1 MAAAESATRHGCS
14 AARAIGDTTR
24 ETIGSTKE
32 GGMRYALFVCADE
45 SEELSEEEVQAR
57 WTAFMRF
64 QEDMEARG
72 ALVTLQR
79 LQPTS
84 TATKV
89 RKRGGGLVVAD
100 GPFAET
106 REQIAGFYVLEC
118 EDLDEALEFAARNP
132 AAEFGTV
139 EVRPVWVG

>member
-1 MAAAESATRHGCS
+1 
-14 AARAIGDTTR
+14 
-24 ETIGSTKE
+24 
-32 GGMRYALFVCADE
+32 MRYAMFVCGDE
-45 SEELSEEEVQAR
+45 NLELSEQQVQER
-57 WTAFMRF
+57 MEAFMGF
-64 QEDMEARG
+64 QAELEARG
-72 ALVTLQR
+72 ALVFLQR

-89 RKRGGGLVVAD
+89 SKRGGSLVIAD

-118 EDLDEALEFAARNP
+118 EDLDEALELAARNP

-139 EVRPVWVG
+139 EVRPVWVA

>member
-1 MAAAESATRHGCS
+1 MERRSRRRGTAPPPSRT
-14 AARAIGDTTR
+14 TTR
-24 ETIGSTKE
+24 LMRRSIRQREDV
-32 GGMRYALFVCADE
+32 MRYALFVCADE
-45 SEELSEEEVQAR
+45 SQELSEEEVQEQ
-57 WTAFMRF
+57 WKEFMRF
-64 QEDMEARG
+64 QQDMEDRG

-89 RKRGGGLVVAD
+89 RKRDGGLVVAD

-118 EDLDEALEFAARNP
+118 KDLDEALEFAARNP

-139 EVRPVWVG
+139 EVRPVWEG

>member
-1 MAAAESATRHGCS
+1 
-14 AARAIGDTTR
+14 
-24 ETIGSTKE
+24 
-32 GGMRYALFVCADE
+32 MRYALFVCSDE
-45 SEELSEEEVQAR
+45 TEELSEAVVQER
-57 WTAFMRF
+57 WKAFMRF
-64 QEDMEARG
+64 QQDMEARG

-89 RKRGGGLVVAD
+89 RKRDGGLVVAD

-139 EVRPVWVG
+139 EVRPVWAG

>member
-1 MAAAESATRHGCS
+1 
-14 AARAIGDTTR
+14 
-24 ETIGSTKE
+24 
-32 GGMRYALFVCADE
+32 MRYALFVCSDE
-45 SEELSEEEVQAR
+45 SQEISEEAVQAR
-57 WTAFMRF
+57 WKAFMSF
-64 QEDMEARG
+64 QEDMEARD
-72 ALVTLQR
+72 ALVFLQR

-89 RKRGGGLVVAD
+89 SKRGGDLVISD

-118 EDLDEALEFAARNP
+118 KDLDEALEIAARNP

-139 EVRPVWVG
+139 EVRPVWRD

>member
-1 MAAAESATRHGCS
+1 
-14 AARAIGDTTR
+14 
-24 ETIGSTKE
+24 
-32 GGMRYALFVCADE
+32 MRYALFVCADE
-45 SEELSEEEVQAR
+45 TQELSEEDVQER
-57 WTAFMRF
+57 WKAFMAF
-64 QEDMEARG
+64 QKGVEDRG
-72 ALVTLQR
+72 ALVFIQR

-89 RKRGGGLVVAD
+89 RKRDGGLIVAD

-118 EDLDEALEFAARNP
+118 EDLDEALEIAAQNP

-139 EVRPVWVG
+139 EVRPVWME

>member
-1 MAAAESATRHGCS
+1 
-14 AARAIGDTTR
+14 
-24 ETIGSTKE
+24 
-32 GGMRYALFVCADE
+32 MRYALFVCADE
-45 SEELSEEEVQAR
+45 NVELSEDQVQERMAAFLGWQAEV
-57 WTAFMRF
+57 
-64 QEDMEARG
+64 EARG

-89 RKRGGGLVVAD
+89 RKRDGGLVVAD

-132 AAEFGTV
+132 AAEFGTI
-139 EVRPVWVG
+139 EVRPVWVA

>member
-1 MAAAESATRHGCS
+1 
-14 AARAIGDTTR
+14 
-24 ETIGSTKE
+24 
-32 GGMRYALFVCADE
+32 MRYALFVCSDE
-45 SEELSEEEVQAR
+45 TAELSEAVVQER
-57 WTAFMRF
+57 WKAFMRF
-64 QEDMEARG
+64 QQDMEARG

-89 RKRGGGLVVAD
+89 RKRDGGLVVAD

-139 EVRPVWVG
+139 EVRPVWAG

>member
-1 MAAAESATRHGCS
+1 
-14 AARAIGDTTR
+14 
-24 ETIGSTKE
+24 
-32 GGMRYALFVCADE
+32 MRYALFVCADE
-45 SEELSEEEVQAR
+45 SQELTEKDVQER
-57 WTAFMRF
+57 WKAFMRF
-64 QEDMEARG
+64 QEDLEARG
-72 ALVTLQR
+72 SLVFLQR

-89 RKRGGGLVVAD
+89 SKRHGDLVVAD

-118 EDLDEALEFAARNP
+118 EDLDEALQIAAQNP

-139 EVRPVWVG
+139 EVRPVWME

>member
-1 MAAAESATRHGCS
+1 
-14 AARAIGDTTR
+14 
-24 ETIGSTKE
+24 
-32 GGMRYALFVCADE
+32 MRYALFVCADE
-45 SEELSEEEVQAR
+45 SQELSEEEVQEQ
-57 WTAFMRF
+57 WKAFMRI

-72 ALVTLQR
+72 GLVPLQWR
-79 LQPTS
+79 LPTS
-84 TATKV
+84 NATKV
-89 RKRGGGLVVAD
+89 RRRDGGLIVAD

-139 EVRPVWVG
+139 EVRPVWPD

>member
-1 MAAAESATRHGCS
+1 MAAAESV
-14 AARAIGDTTR
+14 D
-24 ETIGSTKE
+24 K
-32 GGMRYALFVCADE
+32 GGVMRYALFVCADE
-45 SEELSEEEVQAR
+45 NEELSEEDVQER
-57 WTAFMRF
+57 WRAFMSF

-72 ALVTLQR
+72 ALVFLQR

-89 RKRGGGLVVAD
+89 SKRGGGLVVAD

-118 EDLDEALEFAARNP
+118 QDLDEALELAARNP

-139 EVRPVWVG
+139 EVRPVWVA

>member
-1 MAAAESATRHGCS
+1 MS
-14 AARAIGDTTR
+14 
-24 ETIGSTKE
+24 
-32 GGMRYALFVCADE
+32 
-45 SEELSEEEVQAR
+45 
-57 WTAFMRF
+57 F

-84 TATKV
+84 TATNV
-89 RKRGGGLVVAD
+89 RKRDGGLVVAD

-118 EDLDEALEFAARNP
+118 EDLDQALEIAAKNP

>member
-1 MAAAESATRHGCS
+1 
-14 AARAIGDTTR
+14 
-24 ETIGSTKE
+24 
-32 GGMRYALFVCADE
+32 MRYALFVCADE
-45 SEELSEEEVQAR
+45 SEELSEEDVQER
-57 WTAFMRF
+57 WRALMSF

-89 RKRGGGLVVAD
+89 RKRDGGLVVAD

-118 EDLDEALEFAARNP
+118 EDLDEALEFATRNP

>member
-1 MAAAESATRHGCS
+1 
-14 AARAIGDTTR
+14 
-24 ETIGSTKE
+24 
-32 GGMRYALFVCADE
+32 MRYALFVCSDE
-45 SEELSEEEVQAR
+45 SQELTEDEVQER
-57 WTAFMRF
+57 WKAFMSF
-64 QEDMEARG
+64 QEDMEARD
-72 ALVTLQR
+72 ALVFLQR

-89 RKRGGGLVVAD
+89 SKKGGGLVVAD

-118 EDLDEALEFAARNP
+118 ENLDEALEIAAANP

-139 EVRPVWVG
+139 EVRPVWEG

>member
-1 MAAAESATRHGCS
+1 
-14 AARAIGDTTR
+14 
-24 ETIGSTKE
+24 
-32 GGMRYALFVCADE
+32 MRYALFVCADE
-45 SEELSEEEVQAR
+45 TDELGEEDVQER
-57 WTAFMRF
+57 WKAFMRF
-64 QEDMEARG
+64 QADMEDRG
-72 ALVTLQR
+72 ALVLLQR

-84 TATKV
+84 TATTV
-89 RKRGGGLVVAD
+89 RKRGDGLVVAD

-139 EVRPVWVG
+139 EVRPVWVA

>member
-1 MAAAESATRHGCS
+1 V
-14 AARAIGDTTR
+14 
-24 ETIGSTKE
+24 
-32 GGMRYALFVCADE
+32 RYALFVCADE
-45 SEELSEEEVQAR
+45 NEELSEAGVQER
-57 WTAFMRF
+57 WKAFMRF

-72 ALVTLQR
+72 ALVFLER

-89 RKRGGGLVVAD
+89 SKRSGDLVIAD

-118 EDLDEALEFAARNP
+118 QDLDEALEIAARNP